1 MTLQSHHDEVPQT
14 DPKLWIPVD
23 GDTFTTRDGFIFNVF
38 GYEHPSNRVFAF
50 LKYIP
55 ATFQK
60 LFKVEYLENTWN
72 LEEQTLF
79 RAENLYTAQNYRTF
93 LESFRKNFPDYL
105 YYCPFRK
112 KDIISA
118 PLDSI
123 KKVFIP
129 RDCLHNLTSLETKD
143 DLQTTTLNLVNLLSA
158 ESNIGLE
165 DFGVHGSVALNMHT
179 SKSDID
185 LVVYGAQ
192 NFRML
197 EATIN
202 RLVEAGKLSYKF
214 SNRLDACRRYKG
226 KYMNK
231 IFMYNAIRKP
241 EEIKGEYGKLQY
253 DAVAPV
259 SFTCSVEDDSEA
271 MFRPATYKIR
281 GYEPVHAGTLIEGQV
296 PETVVSMIGCYR
308 NVARIGERIN
318 VSGMLE
324 RAENVETRQV
334 SYQVVVGTAI
344 SEEEHIWPFQN

>member
-1 MTLQSHHDEVPQT
+1 MALQSHHVEVPQT
-14 DPKLWIPVD
+14 DLKRWIPAD

-38 GYEHPSNRVFAF
+38 GYEHPANRVFAF
-50 LKYIP
+50 LKYVP

-60 LFKVEYLENTWN
+60 LFNIEYLENTWN

-79 RAENLYTAQNYRTF
+79 RAENLYTAQNYQTF
-93 LESFRKNFPDYL
+93 LQTFRKNFPDYV

-123 KKVFIP
+123 KKLFVP
-129 RDCLHNLTSLETKD
+129 RDCLHHLARLKTKD
-143 DLQTTTLNLVNLLSA
+143 DLQTMTLNLIGLLSA
-158 ESNIGLE
+158 ESDIGLE

-192 NFRML
+192 NFRVL

-202 RLVEAGKLSYKF
+202 RLVEAGTLSYKF

-226 KYMNK
+226 KYLNK

-241 EEIKGEYGKLQY
+241 EETRQEYGKLRY
-253 DAVAPV
+253 DTVTPV
-259 SFTCSVEDDSEA
+259 DFTCKVQDDSEA
-271 MFRPATYKIR
+271 MFRPAIYKIR
-281 GYEPVHAGTLIEGQV
+281 DYDPVHAGARGEGKV

-308 NVARIGERIN
+308 NVARRGERIS

-324 RAENVETRQV
+324 RAENVETGQV
-334 SYQVVVGTAI
+334 FYQVVVGTAI
-344 SEEEHIWPFQN
+344 SEDEHIWPLQN

>member
-1 MTLQSHHDEVPQT
+1 M
-14 DPKLWIPVD
+14 DPKHWIPAD

-60 LFKVEYLENTWN
+60 LFNVEYLENKWN

-79 RAENLYTAQNYRTF
+79 RAENLYTAQNYQTF
-93 LESFRKNFPDYL
+93 LETFRKNFPGYV
-105 YYCPFRK
+105 YYCPFRR
-112 KDIISA
+112 KDVISA

-123 KKVFIP
+123 EKVFVP
-129 RDCLHNLTSLETKD
+129 KDCLHRLTRLENKD
-143 DLQTTTLNLVNLLSA
+143 DLQRMTLNLVDLLSA
-158 ESNIGLE
+158 ESDIGLE
-165 DFGVHGSVALNMHT
+165 DFGVHGSVALNMYT

-192 NFRML
+192 NFRVL
-197 EATIN
+197 EAAIN
-202 RLVEAGKLSYKF
+202 RLVEDGRLSYKF

-226 KYMNK
+226 KYLNK

-241 EEIKGEYGKLQY
+241 EEIKGEYGKVQY
-253 DAVAPV
+253 DTVAPV
-259 SFTCSVEDDSEA
+259 NFTCRVRDDSEA
-271 MFRPATYKIR
+271 MFRPATYEIMD
-281 GYEPVHAGTLIEGQV
+281 YDLVHPWALDEGKV

-308 NVARIGERIN
+308 NVARRGERIG

-324 RAENVETRQV
+324 RAKNLETGQV
-334 SYQVVVGTAI
+334 FYQVVVGTAI
-344 SEEEHIWPFQN
+344 SEEEHIWPLQN